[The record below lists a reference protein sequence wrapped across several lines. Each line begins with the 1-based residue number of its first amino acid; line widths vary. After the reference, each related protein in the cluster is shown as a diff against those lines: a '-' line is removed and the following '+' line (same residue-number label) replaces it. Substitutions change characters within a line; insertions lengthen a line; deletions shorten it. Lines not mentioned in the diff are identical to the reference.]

1 MSPGGTVPDVPADLP
16 PSVVAAIEASVAAI
30 AGEPVAEDDPSAHR
44 AAVVIRA
51 IQAHRPPAAE
61 G

>member
-1 MSPGGTVPDVPADLP
+1 MPADLP
-16 PSVVAAIEASVAAI
+16 PRVVAAIEASMAAI
-30 AGEPVAEDDPSAHR
+30 ADAPVAEDDPAAHR

-51 IQAHRPPAAE
+51 IQAHRPVTE

>member
-1 MSPGGTVPDVPADLP
+1 MPADLP

>member
-1 MSPGGTVPDVPADLP
+1 VPADLP
-16 PSVVAAIEASVAAI
+16 PAVAAAIEASMAAM
-30 AGEPVAEDDPSAHR
+30 AGEPVAEDDPAAHR

-51 IQAHRPPAAE
+51 IQAHRRPAPE